1 MVSATGQ
8 EAVDTQVPQSPYP
21 VKETKL
27 PTIIKKHPTD
37 AKKKKRLTLK
47 PKNSTAVL
55 DSFVAPTT
63 SPMQRGQVVSMR
75 KLNARQSSNKT
86 LTLTPQQQLEMIK
99 TARYIYSYCCYGQP
113 LSSFIVIFLRC

>member
-1 MVSATGQ
+1 MSATGQ